1 MFLTWYKYGK
11 PSFSLMLNGVLAG
24 LVGMLIAI
32 LMAMVDIQSLLD
44 YFNTILGLLSGGIGG
59 LFLMGIFF
67 PRIGSR
73 AALAGFV
80 CGTATVIWMNFCT
93 PASFLLFGFV
103 SMAVSVIVA
112 LVLSFVWPQ
121 RSQQQGLTW
130 KTRPQ
135 G

>member
-1 MFLTWYKYGK
+1 
-11 PSFSLMLNGVLAG
+11 
-24 LVGMLIAI
+24 
-32 LMAMVDIQSLLD
+32 
-44 YFNTILGLLSGGIGG
+44 
-59 LFLMGIFF
+59 
-67 PRIGSR
+67 
-73 AALAGFV
+73 
-80 CGTATVIWMNFCT
+80 MNFCT

-112 LVLSFVWPQ
+112 LILSFVWPQ